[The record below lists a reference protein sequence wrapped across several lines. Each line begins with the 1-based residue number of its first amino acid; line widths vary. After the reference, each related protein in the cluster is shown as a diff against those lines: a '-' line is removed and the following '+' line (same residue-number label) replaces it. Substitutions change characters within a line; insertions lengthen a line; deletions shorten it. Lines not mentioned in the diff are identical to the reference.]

1 MAVYRFEEKTPVLG
15 ERAFVAEEAVVIGD
29 VHLGTDV
36 SLWPGVV
43 VRGDMYPIRIGDRT
57 NIQDGTVVHVTENV
71 AATTI
76 GSDVV
81 VGHLSLLHGCTVGNR
96 CLIGMGSVL
105 LDGVVVEDECVI
117 GAGAMLLPGT
127 RIPKRSLV
135 LGRPGKVVRTLSDED
150 LARLVDGGVQTYI
163 DYKERMRTGALT
175 RMDGPKAG
183 LKDR

>member
-1 MAVYRFEEKTPVLG
+1 MAIYRFEDKSPVLG

-29 VHLGTDV
+29 VHLGADV
-36 SLWPGVV
+36 SLWPGVI

-57 NIQDGTVVHVTENV
+57 NVQDGTVIHVTENV

-135 LGRPGKVVRTLSDED
+135 LGRPGKVVRSLSDDD
-150 LARLVDGGVQTYI
+150 LVRLVDGGVSTYV

-175 RMDGPKAG
+175 RIDVPSDD
-183 LKDR
+183 LKGR